1 MTLLQAL
8 KERGPLN
15 QRAILHDVFQR
26 NVSAEWLRSALED
39 LEESGLVT
47 RDVRPGETGRPATIW
62 AAA

>member
-8 KERGPLN
+8 KARGPLN

-47 RDVRPGETGRPATIW
+47 RDVRPGETGRPATVW